1 MNMADTWYITT
12 STDGGY
18 YLNNHE
24 TADTKPN
31 SNFEQYNIPAIWSS
45 ILTNCEDILID
56 SSTIETHN
64 YVFMSKNPNQLER
77 FIHMWNS
84 FSEETTD
91 YIDLD

>member
-1 MNMADTWYITT
+1 MIMADTWYITT

-84 FSEETTD
+84 FSEGTTD
-91 YIDLD
+91 YIDWD

>member
-64 YVFMSKNPNQLER
+64 YVFMSKNPNQLEK

-91 YIDLD
+91 YIDWD

>member
-1 MNMADTWYITT
+1 MADTWYITT